1 MKRYIISWLAV
12 MLLMISATTAT
23 ARELNIAGP
32 WILDYPQGKG
42 MLILTMMGD
51 TYTGELTIPRPKS
64 GGSFVFRV
72 NMLTLGVG
80 KAAVRVQN
88 LGANRIPS
96 PRVAVVLL
104 DPLGNQIS
112 SAWGRPNGP
121 YLLARSVGKV
131 ELTLRTRLI
140 PSGVR
145 VMLLDE
151 TCGTCGK

>member
-72 NMLTLGVG
+72 NMLTHRSYLIPGQTISFSTGDGGDFFLNLSSESAGVG
-80 KAAVRVQN
+80 WLTPGSENAELQS
-88 LGANRIPS
+88 LFGI
-96 PRVAVVLL
+96 
-104 DPLGNQIS
+104 
-112 SAWGRPNGP
+112 
-121 YLLARSVGKV
+121 KV
-131 ELTLRTRLI
+131 PAHR
-140 PSGVR
+140 
-145 VMLLDE
+145 
-151 TCGTCGK
+151 